1 MLKGE
6 AVWNMTVMFMHMWS
20 VVNGSRT
27 PMEHELHMPH
37 RYHPEAFEEDGF
49 VQPYSDTPLDGEVL
63 GENVYLNIIN
73 RARKYVYICTPYL
86 IIDNEMM
93 TALCLAAKS
102 GVDVRIMTP
111 GVPDKKMVFLLTQ
124 SYYEQLLEAGVR
136 VYEYQPAFCMQNRL
150 SVMMRSQLSERSIW
164 ITEACISILRMVS
177 GFIRIKWSR
186 IFFRISK
193 KH

>member
-1 MLKGE
+1 MVLSSLT
-6 AVWNMTVMFMHMWS
+6 AIPLW
-20 VVNGSRT
+20 
-27 PMEHELHMPH
+27 MERL
-37 RYHPEAFEEDGF
+37 
-49 VQPYSDTPLDGEVL
+49 L

-111 GVPDKKMVFLLTQ
+111 AVPDKKMVFLLTQ

-136 VYEYQPAFCMQNRL
+136 VYEYQPGFLHAKSFVCDDEIA
-150 SVMMRSQLSERSIW
+150 VWSERSIW
-164 ITEACISILRMVS
+164 ITEACISILRDGVWFYKNEAVRGHS
-177 GFIRIKWSR
+177 AGFQGNAELL
-186 IFFRISK
+186 
-193 KH
+193 

>member
-1 MLKGE
+1 
-6 AVWNMTVMFMHMWS
+6 MTVMFLHMWS
-20 VVNGSRT
+20 VVNRT
-27 PMEHELHMPH
+27 PNSLEHEPYLPH
-37 RYHPEAFEEDGF
+37 TYHPEQFEGSGY

-73 RARKYVYICTPYL
+73 RAKKYVYICTPYL

-124 SYYEQLLEAGVR
+124 SYTSSFLRRECVSMSISPVSFTQNLLCA
-136 VYEYQPAFCMQNRL
+136 MTRL
-150 SVMMRSQLSERSIW
+150 PWLVRSIW
-164 ITEACISILRMVS
+164 ITAACICILKTVS
-177 GFIRIKWSR
+177 GCIKT
-186 IFFRISK
+186 K
-193 KH
+193 